1 MYRFLILLLIA
12 GVAQADVT
20 RKVKTTTRFM
30 GESEGKSTAYY
41 AGDRSADESAIQ
53 WKSGLMKTMSG
64 GKENQSVTITRLDKE
79 LIWTVNPK
87 DKTYTEMTF
96 AEFREKIKKGLSEME
111 KSKEE
116 RDTTEVSEDMYEWTV
131 EVQSDSAPKTINGWT
146 CRNVKLMAIGTHKEN
161 PQDKVWIT
169 FDQWNCP
176 EVSGTQEMRDF
187 QTRYMKALGLD
198 ERALTPGLMQAVTA
212 YEKQFKGLI
221 EEMKKAPGEAVTS
234 TIEIKRYEP
243 VGPSVKEAV
252 RDGALGAVTSKLPF
266 GKKREA
272 KSEETRWEERVKFRA
287 TTELYEASTGA
298 VDASKFEIPAGYT
311 KK

>member
-1 MYRFLILLLIA
+1 MYRFLILLLVV

-30 GESEGKSTAYY
+30 GESEGKSIAYY
-41 AGDRSADESAIQ
+41 AGDRSADESTIL

-79 LIWTVNPK
+79 LIWTLNRK
-87 DKTYTEMTF
+87 EKTYTEMTF
-96 AEFREKIKKGLSEME
+96 AEFREKIKKGLAEME
-111 KSKEE
+111 ESKEE

-131 EVQSDSAPKTINGWT
+131 EVQSDPAPKTISGWT
-146 CRNVKLMAIGTHKEN
+146 CHNVKLAATGTHKEN

-176 EVSGTQEMRDF
+176 EVSGAQEMRDF
-187 QTRYMKALGLD
+187 QMRYLRALELD
-198 ERALTPGLMQAVTA
+198 ERALTPGLMQAVAA
-212 YEKQFKGLI
+212 YEKQFKALI
-221 EEMKKAPGEAVTS
+221 EEMKKAPGEPITS
-234 TIEIKRYEP
+234 TIEIKRNEP
-243 VGPSVKEAV
+243 VGPSVTDAA

-266 GKKREA
+266 GKRREA
-272 KSEETRWEERVKFRA
+272 KSEEARWEERVKFKA
-287 TTELYEASTGA
+287 TTELFEASAGA
-298 VDASKFEIPAGYT
+298 VDASKFEIPADYR